1 MFAPRPMRQSRR
13 HLLQLLAL
21 SPLLAMQSA
30 RAGYNIWNNEFTFT
44 RDELQTVVASR
55 FPVTA
60 RYAQVMSIRLANPIV
75 SLDPVNGRIRTRL
88 DARVENQLLFSAPI
102 DGRLSF
108 TNGLRYD
115 ATRRA
120 VLLDRPGAEAVDV
133 PGLPPQ
139 YAQQLGSAATLLAS
153 EVLRDYPVHT
163 FGPDE
168 LAIGGRRVEP
178 GEIIVEADGLKVPLV
193 FR

>member
-1 MFAPRPMRQSRR
+1 MRQSRR
-13 HLLQLLAL
+13 HLLQFAALSTLLA
-21 SPLLAMQSA
+21 A
-30 RAGYNIWNNEFTFT
+30 RPSHAGYNIWNNEFTFT
-44 RDELQTVVASR
+44 RDELQAVVSSR

-60 RYAQVMSIRLANPIV
+60 RYAQVMSIRLANPVV
-75 SLDPVNGRIRTRL
+75 SLDPANGRIRTRL
-88 DARVENQLLFSAPI
+88 DAHVENQLLFSAPI
-102 DGRLSF
+102 DGRLSV

-115 ATRRA
+115 AARRA

-133 PGLPPQ
+133 PGLPAQ
-139 YAQQLGSAATLLAS
+139 YAQQLNSAATLLAS

-168 LAIGGRRVEP
+168 LSFNGRRVEP